1 MDIII
6 LWNFVYQKL
15 DNGIKVALMMV
26 PESHGSSPG
35 KQGHIMALASDDTMI
50 GTIGGG
56 AMEYIQVEACKKL
69 LIKGNNEVTCKKL
82 VHDQA
87 SKHAWSG
94 LSCSG
99 EQILITYFLNASDH
113 FSIIKSII
121 DNYNSEKDYCCV
133 FSSENQFFLTTDNTP
148 EKGYQYKFNNQNEW
162 EYRFL
167 LDVREKVYL
176 IGAGHVGL
184 ALCRQLFLLNF
195 NVILIDNRKNL
206 STEEYDKYISKKIV
220 TNYKNVSAFVPST
233 HKDFIIIMS
242 FSRALDILILS
253 QLIDKPS
260 KYMGLMAS
268 MKKAEVI
275 KKVIVEK
282 GFTFS
287 QIDRVYTPIGIPIK
301 CKSPEEIAVSV
312 AAQMIEIR
320 NQ

>member
-1 MDIII
+1 M
-6 LWNFVYQKL
+6 
-15 DNGIKVALMMV
+15 
-26 PESHGSSPG
+26 
-35 KQGHIMALASDDTMI
+35 
-50 GTIGGG
+50 
-56 AMEYIQVEACKKL
+56 
-69 LIKGNNEVTCKKL
+69 
-82 VHDQA
+82 
-87 SKHAWSG
+87 
-94 LSCSG
+94 
-99 EQILITYFLNASDH
+99 
-113 FSIIKSII
+113 
-121 DNYNSEKDYCCV
+121 
-133 FSSENQFFLTTDNTP
+133 
-148 EKGYQYKFNNQNEW
+148 
-162 EYRFL
+162 
-167 LDVREKVYL
+167 
-176 IGAGHVGL
+176 